1 MVAAGFVGF
10 EITWRA
16 DVYADAPQESSGAKF
31 GIQGINVRARKP
43 QTEAEWAAELE
54 KLACSIGG

>member
-1 MVAAGFVGF
+1 MGF

-43 QTEAEWAAELE
+43 QTEEEWAAELE
-54 KLACSIGG
+54 KLACAIGG